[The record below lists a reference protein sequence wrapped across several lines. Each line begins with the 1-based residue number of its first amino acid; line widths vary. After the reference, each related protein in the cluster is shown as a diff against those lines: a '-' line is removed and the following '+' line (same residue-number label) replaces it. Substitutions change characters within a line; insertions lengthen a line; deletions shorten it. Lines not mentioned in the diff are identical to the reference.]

1 MTKGKGNLLSVTQQ
15 MKIIQTMKNNSK
27 ISNTRIKIRNTLP
40 SIGGTNCVTFPLH
53 LPSLPE
59 AYVAHCKW

>member
-15 MKIIQTMKNNSK
+15 IKIIQIMKNNSK
-27 ISNTRIKIRNTLP
+27 ISNTRHTLP
-40 SIGGTNCVTFPLH
+40 SIGGTNCVTFPRH

-59 AYVAHCKW
+59 AYVAHCK

>member
-15 MKIIQTMKNNSK
+15 IKVRQKIKNNSK
-27 ISNTRIKIRNTLP
+27 ISNTRNTLP
-40 SIGGTNCVTFPLH
+40 RIGGTKCVTFPLH
-53 LPSLPE
+53 LPFPPE